1 MMVRRRKKKFLRRE
15 REGNKLQE
23 TSQVSTIFGG
33 KNEFFLHSVCE
44 HDKESANHFVLLDS
58 EGMRSK
64 ARVSF
69 GGVVVVVVMLFK
81 DTSEFILLIDVWHL
95 DILTWQLTSLFK
107 ENTKSF
113 QLFTIWYYESF
124 VDIQRKSRVWS
135 SLSQQ
140 LMRVG
145 HTYLTEWNI
154 IFKSRTQCMPFF

>member
-1 MMVRRRKKKFLRRE
+1 MKFLCLSQNTSLFRRVPKLAWDQICYAPTLGSKIPDDGQEEKKKVFKERE
-15 REGNKLQE
+15 RERGGNKLQE

-81 DTSEFILLIDVWHL
+81 DTSEFILLIDV
-95 DILTWQLTSLFK
+95 
-107 ENTKSF
+107 
-113 QLFTIWYYESF
+113 
-124 VDIQRKSRVWS
+124 
-135 SLSQQ
+135 
-140 LMRVG
+140 
-145 HTYLTEWNI
+145 
-154 IFKSRTQCMPFF
+154 

>member
-1 MMVRRRKKKFLRRE
+1 MVRRRKKKFLRRE

-23 TSQVSTIFGG
+23 TSQVSTILGG

-81 DTSEFILLIDVWHL
+81 DTSEFILLIDVMT
-95 DILTWQLTSLFK
+95 LTHFDM
-107 ENTKSF
+107 
-113 QLFTIWYYESF
+113 TINS
-124 VDIQRKSRVWS
+124 
-135 SLSQQ
+135 
-140 LMRVG
+140 
-145 HTYLTEWNI
+145 I
-154 IFKSRTQCMPFF
+154 I